1 MKSLA
6 NRVLAGAALTALLW
20 LMLANVSA
28 PRAASTLSP
37 DKIVILSTT
46 DVKGKTSPCG

>member
-6 NRVLAGAALTALLW
+6 NRVLAGTVLAAVCW
-20 LMLANVSA
+20 LMLANVSP
-28 PRAASTLSP
+28 PRAASGLQT
-37 DKIVILSTT
+37 DKLVIVSTS

>member
-1 MKSLA
+1 MKLLVS
-6 NRVLAGAALTALLW
+6 RMLAGTALALVAC
-20 LMLANVSA
+20 LLLVGANA
-28 PRAASTLSP
+28 PRKSALQP